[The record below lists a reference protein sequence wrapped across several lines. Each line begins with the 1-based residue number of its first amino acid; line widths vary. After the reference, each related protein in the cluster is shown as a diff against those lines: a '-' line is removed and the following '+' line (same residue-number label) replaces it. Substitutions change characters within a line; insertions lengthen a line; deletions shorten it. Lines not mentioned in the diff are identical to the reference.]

1 MAEGIAFAA
10 PRAEDMTRTVA
21 VVSGAGIAGL
31 CEGAIVKIAPTMG
44 KAAPVLTWGALIGTP
59 VVGTL
64 AALFTKGILGD
75 VFLGVAAGGVGVL
88 GYSIPELI
96 APTTGRR
103 APATREIAG
112 GSQVKLLGAGGAPA
126 RAAARV
132 GAMSLAI

>member
-1 MAEGIAFAA
+1 MAEAIAFAA

-31 CEGAIVKIAPTMG
+31 CEGAIVKVAPKMG
-44 KAAPVLTWGALIGTP
+44 AAAPVLTWGALIGTP
-59 VVGTL
+59 VIGTL

-75 VFLGVAAGGVGVL
+75 VFMGVAAGGVGVL

-96 APTTGRR
+96 APTVGRR
-103 APATREIAG
+103 REIAG
-112 GSQVKLLGAGGAPA
+112 GGGGSVKLLGAGGAPA
-126 RAAARV
+126 RAAAQV